1 MKGIWMIAVAAMLVI
16 STGCAKKETDTLTQ
30 MDMGQEVTGVA
41 KGDETMTDTIAAED
55 LGDTTIAEP
64 LDMGSSSM
72 GSGMDSA
79 SAADAI
85 IARLQ
90 DVHFDFDR
98 AVVRDQD
105 KPALMANANL
115 LKGNPNIKVSVEG
128 HADARGTTAY
138 NLALGERRAVA
149 TRRYLEA
156 LGVSP
161 SQLVTVSYGEE
172 KPLCTMAS
180 ESCWSKNRRVHLSAA
195 N

>member
-1 MKGIWMIAVAAMLVI
+1 MKGIWMIAAAAVLVI

-30 MDMGQEVTGVA
+30 MDTGREVTGVA
-41 KGDETMTDTIAAED
+41 KRDVTMTDTMATED
-55 LGDTTIAEP
+55 LGDTTIAVV
-64 LDMGSSSM
+64 DDGGMMG
-72 GSGMDSA
+72 GSGMDTVN
-79 SAADAI
+79 AADAI
-85 IARLQ
+85 VAQLQ

-115 LKGNPNIKVSVEG
+115 LKANPNIKVSVEG

-138 NLALGERRAVA
+138 NLALGERRAIA
-149 TRRYLEA
+149 TRRYLVA

-172 KPLCTMAS
+172 KPLCTTAN
-180 ESCWSKNRRVHLSAA
+180 EACWSKNRRAHLSAA